1 MDVYKLGLLHA
12 KADRAFRGLFS
23 ECLRSSNITMMEW
36 LVLGVIINGSSKNIS
51 MSAIAN
57 ELNVT
62 LPQITALVNGLL
74 HQKMVKQRFSAKDRR
89 TRLVIVTSKG
99 NMVYSDAL
107 KLMVEDSSGW
117 FGNLSEDDINAYIR
131 TMQHFT
137 NG

>member
-1 MDVYKLGLLHA
+1 M
-12 KADRAFRGLFS
+12 
-23 ECLRSSNITMMEW
+23 
-36 LVLGVIINGSSKNIS
+36 LGVIINGSSKNIS